1 MGWVYA
7 PFRSYDLLGRVFQ
20 DAGAGLEMAAYD
32 GGRGTERVLYA
43 SPEAGRSAI
52 QRRDLLLVVA
62 GRVWTFEFA
71 SSEALE
77 GGAHSLEPML
87 ILSSGLLLSLL
98 VFSVLYVDARHR
110 GRLEALVEKR
120 TQELVQARDEAE
132 GANRAKSAFLA
143 TTSHELRTPLNAII
157 GFSSLLAEDP
167 ALDDDQRRQLGIIRQ
182 SGLQLLELIKE
193 ILDIATIE
201 SGYLALRLQSIDLD
215 AVLLEQCD
223 FMQSQAQEAGLELRL
238 AECGDVPSVRADPL
252 RLRQVVR
259 NLLANAIKFTDDGS
273 VTVRCAE
280 AGPVI
285 RVEIADTGIGIAPEE
300 VELLFQPFQ
309 RLEERGGRHRP
320 GTGLGLAICRRLVEA
335 MGGEIGVDS
344 APGQGSR
351 FWFTLPIA
359 VGEPEPLGRR
369 PGAQ

>member
-1 MGWVYA
+1 
-7 PFRSYDLLGRVFQ
+7 
-20 DAGAGLEMAAYD
+20 
-32 GGRGTERVLYA
+32 
-43 SPEAGRSAI
+43 
-52 QRRDLLLVVA
+52 
-62 GRVWTFEFA
+62 
-71 SSEALE
+71 
-77 GGAHSLEPML
+77 
-87 ILSSGLLLSLL
+87 
-98 VFSVLYVDARHR
+98 
-110 GRLEALVEKR
+110 
-120 TQELVQARDEAE
+120 VQARDEAE

-273 VTVRCAE
+273 VTVRCTE

-309 RLEERGGRHRP
+309 RREERGGRHRP
-320 GTGLGLAICRRLVEA
+320 GTGLGLAICRRLVDA

-344 APGQGSR
+344 EPGQGSR